1 MVGVENVK
9 GAKTGVRIAPGY
21 LAMVFKAVLGPSFHT
36 MRVKANSRFGRKS
49 DTRLTGIHQSSIL
62 KFCMYMSMVFPFARR
77 EVRTVV
83 NTSGKERWQ
92 NPPQYLSAGMT
103 LMGPT
108 FRKLVMPKVA
118 DSPEVTNKSH
128 AKTFGS

>member
-1 MVGVENVK
+1 MCASTMFMPMVN
-9 GAKTGVRIAPGY
+9 
-21 LAMVFKAVLGPSFHT
+21 
-36 MRVKANSRFGRKS
+36 
-49 DTRLTGIHQSSIL
+49 
-62 KFCMYMSMVFPFARR
+62 PFARR

-118 DSPEVTNKSH
+118 ESTEVTNNRNPKSE
-128 AKTFGS
+128 